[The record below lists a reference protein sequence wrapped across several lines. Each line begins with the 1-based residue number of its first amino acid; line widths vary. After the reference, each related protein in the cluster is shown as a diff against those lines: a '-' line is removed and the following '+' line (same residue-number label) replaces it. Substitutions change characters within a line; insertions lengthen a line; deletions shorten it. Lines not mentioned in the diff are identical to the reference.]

1 MSVCD
6 LCVCVRVC
14 LFVFAC
20 MWRFMHALG
29 VCARMLVLV
38 SVVACFVCWLFL
50 FVFVC
55 VCVCV
60 RTCVYVR
67 VRVCLVVCV
76 CVLCAFVRV
85 CLYVFGVV

>member
-1 MSVCD
+1 MCD
-6 LCVCVRVC
+6 LCVCVFVYLYLRVCGGLCMPWVCVRVC
-14 LFVFAC
+14 LCWFQWLRVLC
-20 MWRFMHALG
+20 VG
-29 VCARMLVLV
+29 CVC
-38 SVVACFVCWLFL
+38 L

-60 RTCVYVR
+60 CTCVYVR